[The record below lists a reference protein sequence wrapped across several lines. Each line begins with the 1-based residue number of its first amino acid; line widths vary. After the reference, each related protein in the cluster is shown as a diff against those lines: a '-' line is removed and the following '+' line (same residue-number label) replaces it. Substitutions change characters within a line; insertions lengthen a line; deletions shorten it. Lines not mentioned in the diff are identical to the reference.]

1 MVGEGGVGDT
11 CTVGERL
18 DMFLVLFTAG
28 KRGGLLFVSYIVN
41 SLAVANEEEFH
52 GWKWEM
58 AVGGLQ
64 PWALAGKTQ
73 SQYGTLCL
81 I

>member
-28 KRGGLLFVSYIVN
+28 KRGGLLFVSYIVD

-52 GWKWEM
+52 DLFLDGSGRWLL
-58 AVGGLQ
+58 AVCSPG
-64 PWALAGKTQ
+64 P
-73 SQYGTLCL
+73 
-81 I
+81 